1 MFSVTCNGVDHWV
14 IVEQTKTVV
23 GNFLVVP
30 EGDYLWGGEGG
41 VLYTEVGAHG
51 VPG

>member
-1 MFSVTCNGVDHWV
+1 M
-14 IVEQTKTVV
+14 EQTKTVV
-23 GNFLVVP
+23 SNFLVVW

-41 VLYTEVGAHG
+41 ALYTEVGVHG